1 MRTLLVLF
9 AAVLTLPFLPPV
21 PVFAA
26 DSPQTRA
33 PAPTRARVPRQS
45 AQGLDRLCKVRLKYL
60 LYLPQDYETKEA
72 WPLVL
77 FLHGSGERG
86 DNLELVKKHGPPKL
100 VAEGKEFPFVLV
112 SPQCPAFQ
120 DWQPVE
126 LSALL
131 DEIVEKQKIDND
143 RIYVT
148 GLSMGGY
155 GAWSLAIYSPKRFA
169 AIAPMCGGGEPE
181 AAKLLSGL
189 PAWVFHG
196 ARDRTVSL
204 AGAADMVSALKKAGD
219 AVKFTIDPDAAHD
232 CWTKAY
238 DDPKLYQWLLQ
249 HKRTEDKKE

>member
-1 MRTLLVLF
+1 MRTFLALSALLSSLISLSPGQ
-9 AAVLTLPFLPPV
+9 AL
-21 PVFAA
+21 AA
-26 DSPQTRA
+26 DSPRA
-33 PAPTRARVPRQS
+33 VPANTVRQS
-45 AQGLDRLCKVRLKYL
+45 AQGLDRDYKARLKYL
-60 LYLPQDYETKEA
+60 LYLPKEYEKEEA

-131 DEIVEKQKIDND
+131 DEIVEKQKIDKD

-155 GAWSLAIYSPKRFA
+155 GTWALATEFPERFA

-181 AAKLLSGL
+181 AAKLLAGL

-196 ARDRTVSL
+196 AKDQNVSL
-204 AGAADMVSALKKAGD
+204 AGAADMVSALKRAGD
-219 AVKFTIDPDAAHD
+219 VVKFTIDPDAAHD

-238 DDPKLYQWLLQ
+238 DDPKLYEWLLEQ
-249 HKRTEDKKE
+249 KRTEDKK